1 MIHMSGVKNQKWNKF
16 KRKRRAIQRNIIAI
30 RNKLNAQAVF
40 KEDKEDVKSLDETID
55 FLSKLDY
62 NYNWEYKKVCPMCE
76 SDKITKC
83 EIEPCCF
90 DGVNNKKLGR
100 IEGLY
105 IYHCEDCGYT
115 TISNPWAGY
124 NNEW

>member
-1 MIHMSGVKNQKWNKF
+1 MSGVKNQKWSPF
-16 KRKRRAIQRNIIAI
+16 KVSRKRILRDIVAI

-40 KEDKEDVKSLDETID
+40 KEDKKDVKSLDKTID
-55 FLSKLDY
+55 FLNRLDY

-83 EIEPCCF
+83 KFEPACF
-90 DGVNNKKLGR
+90 NGVNNIKLGK

-105 IYHCEDCGYT
+105 IYRCEECGYT